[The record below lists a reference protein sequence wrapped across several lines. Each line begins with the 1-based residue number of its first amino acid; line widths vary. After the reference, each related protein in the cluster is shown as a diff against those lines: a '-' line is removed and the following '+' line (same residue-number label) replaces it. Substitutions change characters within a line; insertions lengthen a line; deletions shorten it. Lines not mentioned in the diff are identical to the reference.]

1 MGVKNGPKSIKNGI
15 KKNNEIKP
23 KTGPRPTTSDGGAG
37 SPAAPSG
44 GSHFRAR
51 SSKRTKDEGDRAEND
66 EGTKRKEQKM
76 TNGPRGKS
84 RKSRKKTKWT
94 KRKDIIPVI

>member
-1 MGVKNGPKSIKNGI
+1 MEAKIDQKTEK
-15 KKNNEIKP
+15 NEIKNKSDF
-23 KTGPRPTTSDGGAG
+23 KTKTDPRPARSDPQAWSPGA
-37 SPAAPSG
+37 PLAPSRLV
-44 GSHFRAR
+44 FQ
-51 SSKRTKDEGDRAEND
+51 KTKDHCDRAEND
-66 EGTKRKEQKM
+66 ERTKGKEQKM

>member
-1 MGVKNGPKSIKNGI
+1 MGVKNAPKSIKNGI
-15 KKNNEIKP
+15 KNKSEIKP
-23 KTGPRPTTSDGGAG
+23 KTDTRPTIVGPQAWSPGA
-37 SPAAPSG
+37 PLG

-84 RKSRKKTKWT
+84 RKGRKTTK
-94 KRKDIIPVI
+94 